1 MGGGGRH
8 LRTTARLTWAW
19 VLALLWLATF
29 PVRAAVLFSDGFDYA
44 PGALTNVSDGRWV
57 LHSGNSSGVFVRN
70 GYVELNSLASA
81 LSDDVSVTL
90 CREAVLTGDGV
101 TLYAKLRLTQI
112 ALPTGKAG
120 GYFAH
125 FMDGTRSY
133 RARLYAVASTNL
145 SGAYRLGI
153 ANSTGTPALSP
164 RNLSLNTPVTAVIAF
179 NVDGGL
185 ARLWIDAASTN
196 DLPVVATDDPAPAP
210 VTSFAFRQS
219 LSQGAGPGMQR
230 IDQLT
235 IATSFAEAVAA
246 PPHQL
251 PPSIV
256 VEPQS
261 ATLAAGMSWTL
272 RVVVSGD
279 PELTCQWFR
288 DGAALGGKT
297 NTALN
302 WSSFGNDD
310 VGAYQ
315 LVVTNRHGAAET
327 EPATLS
333 LMTLDAPVPMRVAA
347 LRKLVDPVNLQP
359 TDRAHLY
366 QVEGV
371 VTTHANLAAN
381 PTNELFYLQDDA
393 AGVAVQWT
401 GRDPDWEPAV
411 GERVRV
417 VARLTSFYG
426 LLELRPD
433 IRLPETGVTLLA
445 HNAALPAVLALDFGW
460 QEKPALL
467 DGYEGRRVVARKV
480 WIEQGDGVFPDSG
493 TRAMTN
499 QAGAVFALRVDA
511 RTDLPG
517 QSIPSGPVDIDGVL
531 GQYDASDPRTAGY
544 QVIPTRYADIVPAA
558 DAPEV
563 RLQAQLLPGAAL
575 RLSWSGGAGVT
586 YTLWQAEHVDGPYQV
601 LATDLPAGQRD
612 ISVGGLSTRFYRL
625 SCP

>member
-8 LRTTARLTWAW
+8 LQTTARLAW
-19 VLALLWLATF
+19 VMASACLCLATF
-29 PVRAAVLFSDGFDYA
+29 PVRAAVLFADGFDYA
-44 PGALTNVSDGRWV
+44 SGALTNVSDGRWV

-81 LSDDVSVTL
+81 LSDDVSVGL

-164 RNLSLNTPVTAVIAF
+164 LNLSLNVPVTAVIAF
-179 NVDGGL
+179 DVDAGQ
-185 ARLWIDAASTN
+185 ARLWIDATSTN
-196 DLPVVATDDPAPAP
+196 DTPVVATDDPAPAP
-210 VTSFAFRQS
+210 VTSFALRQS

-235 IATSFAEAVAA
+235 IATSFAGAVATA
-246 PPHQL
+246 PKSL
-251 PPSIV
+251 PPAII

-261 ATLAAGMSWTL
+261 ATLATGMAWAL

-288 DGAALGGKT
+288 DGVALGGKT
-297 NTALN
+297 NTALSG
-302 WSSFGNDD
+302 SSFGDD
-310 VGAYQ
+310 NVGSYQ
-315 LVVTNRHGAAET
+315 LVVTNRYGVAES
-327 EPATLS
+327 ESATLS
-333 LMTLDAPVPMRVAA
+333 LLTSDTPVPIRVAA

-371 VTTHANLAAN
+371 VTTHANLAAS
-381 PTNELFYLQDDA
+381 PTNVLFYLQDDA

-401 GRDPDWEPAV
+401 GRDADWEPAA

-433 IRLPETGVTLLA
+433 LRLPETSVNLLA
-445 HNAALPAVLALDFGW
+445 RNAALPTALALDFGW

-467 DGYEGRRVVARKV
+467 DGCEGRRVVARKV

-493 TRAMTN
+493 TLTMTN
-499 QAGAVFALRVDA
+499 QAGAAFALRVDA

-517 QSIPSGPVDIDGVL
+517 QPIPSGPVDIDGVL

-544 QVIPTRYADIVPAA
+544 QLIPTRYADIVPVA
-558 DAPEV
+558 DTPEV
-563 RLQAQLLPGAAL
+563 RLQIQPLPGSGL
-575 RLSWSGGAGVT
+575 RITWSGGVETT
-586 YTLWQAEHVDGPYQV
+586 YTLWQAERVDGPYQV
-601 LATDLPAGQRD
+601 MATDLPAGQRD
-612 ISVGGLSTRFYRL
+612 ISIGGLDARFYRV